1 MPAASAQPVYRS
13 IAHRKAVMQ
22 HIGATLLPSAIAFAV
37 LAPLAGLALI
47 WGSTLVAMICNAI
60 STSGDSV
67 GPALAVI
74 WDTLVS
80 AYLASAIA
88 AGITGVWVA
97 LLSPFAST
105 KPDGLEHI
113 AALHGFAASKPA
125 APAGLFSDYEWPG
138 VGGGRLAT
146 ALAGVF
152 GTLLVMILGL
162 GLSKLTRRASPE
174 RFCSVLSRQTQIKP
188 TPSTSVRD
196 MDS

>member
-67 GPALAVI
+67 SAALAVI
-74 WDTLVS
+74 RDTLVS

-88 AGITGVWVA
+88 AGVTGVWVA
-97 LLSPFAST
+97 LLSPFT
-105 KPDGLEHI
+105 PDNPRYYIG
-113 AALHGFAASKPA
+113 AAIVGMLNTYLFVSV
-125 APAGLFSDYEWPG
+125 PAGTPALFG
-138 VGGGRLAT
+138 GQLFLALVGAVSAFLCARLLQDTVLKRDEARRDHLSRERAERLA
-146 ALAGVF
+146 
-152 GTLLVMILGL
+152 
-162 GLSKLTRRASPE
+162 RERAK
-174 RFCSVLSRQTQIKP
+174 T
-188 TPSTSVRD
+188 
-196 MDS
+196 